1 MSFSSLFYCE
11 PPTFQQ
17 KHLIFPGHLTIQQ
30 VYPVSLPT
38 KTEVLTD
45 EGLFVLFQL
54 LLPTPPSEKTAGIYS
69 LILSAP
75 IKKNIK

>member
-1 MSFSSLFYCE
+1 MSFFSLFCCE

-45 EGLFVLFQL
+45 EGLFVLFQFIYL
-54 LLPTPPSEKTAGIYS
+54 VIITNPSIRKDRWNLFPHFVS
-69 LILSAP
+69 P
-75 IKKNIK
+75 H